1 MTKNIN
7 WMWSSA
13 IFALAFYFASVV
25 GVEAAPQMP
34 MSKCYAPFSKLLSDD
49 VFRAHAVRVIH
60 KVVKPASP
68 NVESG
73 KAHLYRTVIRE
84 EASLGPNFA
93 GHYTIIRI
101 GCGAATTCLAI
112 ADAENGNV
120 YFPPELKT
128 VEALLVDT
136 GAVNVETLNYRWNS
150 SLLVV
155 VGAPDEK
162 QGRAGIS
169 YYIWHADVLKL
180 IRFIPAAELCEP
192 EGDG

>member
-1 MTKNIN
+1 
-7 WMWSSA
+7 
-13 IFALAFYFASVV
+13 
-25 GVEAAPQMP
+25 
-34 MSKCYAPFSKLLSDD
+34 
-49 VFRAHAVRVIH
+49 
-60 KVVKPASP
+60 
-68 NVESG
+68 
-73 KAHLYRTVIRE
+73 
-84 EASLGPNFA
+84 
-93 GHYTIIRI
+93 
-101 GCGAATTCLAI
+101 LAI